1 MRPAGGLRMKLG
13 TRLQAAFVLVRDSLA
28 RVLDLLAGE
37 NRTFVPRNGNH
48 KAPPAY
54 RRTEIM
60 LLIA

>member
-1 MRPAGGLRMKLG
+1 MKLG